1 MFKRF
6 SYATKRYFNYN
17 IGELEANIKSP
28 PRRRTACLEV
38 GVGGCQRPGFM
49 ARWGWRGRA
58 AVPGGQVAP
67 RLPMCLA
74 MVLPTGP
81 APSQGARAAPW
92 PLALEG
98 GPVPARQDATLAW
111 PDQVTASYVQCLSP
125 ELISDGKKECS
136 TTHEHPL
143 IRPPCSQDTVTGTN
157 HSKSVFLGHPRP
169 PWPVM
174 GQTLRPSGVQR
185 AQQRAG
191 RSCLGDVAGTGRPW
205 RGGRAGLCLCPAGAS
220 GMGVS
225 SPGSAGAAIPRGSQP
240 LPCPV
245 SSGALRGGAVLGH
258 GAGGT
263 GTGRG
268 AGDPG
273 PYIKG
278 LWQSC
283 CCRGK
288 TTALH

>member
-6 SYATKRYFNYN
+6 SYATKRYFNCN
-17 IGELEANIKSP
+17 TGELEANIKSP
-28 PRRRTACLEV
+28 PRHRTACLEV
-38 GVGGCQRPGFM
+38 GARGCRRPGFM
-49 ARWGWRGRA
+49 ARWGWRGCA
-58 AVPGGQVAP
+58 VVPGGRVAP

-74 MVLPTGP
+74 TVLPAGP

-92 PLALEG
+92 PLTLEG
-98 GPVPARQDATLAW
+98 GPVPARAGCDPHLAR
-111 PDQVTASYVQCLSP
+111 PGHGFTCSVFVP

-136 TTHEHPL
+136 TTHEHPV

-157 HSKSVFLGHPRP
+157 HSKSVFLGHPRH
-169 PWPVM
+169 PWPDT

-185 AQQRAG
+185 VWRRAG
-191 RSCLGDVAGTGRPW
+191 WSLLGDVAGTGRPW
-205 RGGRAGLCLCPAGAS
+205 RGGRAGLCLCPAGAL
-220 GMGVS
+220 GMGVL
-225 SPGSAGAAIPRGSQP
+225 SPGSARVAIPRGSQP

-245 SSGALRGGAVLGH
+245 SSGALRGGAVPGH
-258 GAGGT
+258 RAGGT

-273 PYIKG
+273 PYVKG